1 MMKFNKHIDSY
12 IEAVKSGDVIV
23 NEDIKKAI
31 KLIEEKLSQ
40 DNVTIDSQK
49 IDLAIEKI
57 EEYFPYKLFDW
68 QKFTIGLI
76 HCYYNDDTLVWNQ
89 FFIMM
94 GRGGGKNGFISALI
108 WYLTT
113 NFHGIDEYHVD
124 IVANG
129 EDQATMSFNDVYNVI
144 DNNKKLQKA
153 FKYNKEEIMFK
164 KTGSKINYNTS
175 NAKTKDS
182 KRTGCVVFD
191 EVHQYENYNQ
201 IKVFRSGLGKKK
213 HCRTFYITTN
223 GNVRGAV
230 LDDYLKNSK
239 AILDREDKVSKLLP
253 LIYRLDNEEE
263 VNDISKWN
271 KANPSLKYFKDLF
284 VEMQQEYIEMKNNRE
299 LAIEFMTKRMN
310 IPVQNAEME
319 VATWDKI
326 LATNKEIPDLT
337 GYSCIGGVDYSSVK
351 DFTSVGLLFRAEE
364 KFYWIHHTF
373 ICHLALKQENRSFK
387 FPIHEAVEKGLATI
401 INDDCID
408 GKYVAEWFKEQ
419 SKKYNIIEVYAD
431 DYRKSILNAAFM
443 KVNIAIKKVRNG
455 YVTHSKVF
463 PLMETLFQNENIIF
477 GDDMLMR
484 WYVNNVYVYT
494 DEKGNKTFKKK
505 EPILRKTDGFFA
517 FIHALSEEGKIP
529 VEQKPIFFDCYTY

>member
-1 MMKFNKHIDSY
+1 MKFNKHIDSY

-23 NEDIKKAI
+23 NEDIKNAI

-40 DNVTIDSQK
+40 DNVIIDSKK

-68 QKFTIGLI
+68 QKFIIGLI

-113 NFHGIDEYHVD
+113 NFHGIDEYHID

-239 AILDREDKVSKLLP
+239 LILDGEDKVSKLLP

-263 VNDISKWN
+263 VNDIAKWN

-364 KFYWIHHTF
+364 KFYWIQHTF

-387 FPIHEAVEKGLATI
+387 FPIDEAVEKGLATI
-401 INDDCID
+401 IYEDCID

-463 PLMETLFQNENIIF
+463 PLIETLFQNENIIF

-484 WYVNNVYVYT
+484 WYVNNVYVET

-517 FIHALSEEGKIP
+517 FIHALSEESKIP
-529 VEQKPIFFDCYTY
+529 IQQKPIFFDCYTY

>member
-1 MMKFNKHIDSY
+1 MKFNKYIDNY
-12 IEAVKSGDVIV
+12 IEAVENGSVIV
-23 NEDIKKAI
+23 SKDIKAAI
-31 KLIEEKLSQ
+31 ELIKKKLSQ
-40 DNVTIDSQK
+40 KDVIIDSKK

-68 QKFTIGLI
+68 QKFIIGLI
-76 HCYYNDDTLVWNQ
+76 HCYYSDGTLIWNQ

-113 NFHGIDEYHVD
+113 SFHGIEEYHID

-144 DNNKKLQKA
+144 DNDKKLQKA
-153 FKYNKEEIMFK
+153 FKYNKVEIQFK
-164 KTGSKINYNTS
+164 KTKSKINYNTS

-182 KRTGCVVFD
+182 KRTGCVIFD

-230 LDDYLKNSK
+230 LDDYLNTSK
-239 AILDREDKVSKLLP
+239 EILEGKKKKSKMLP
-253 LIYRLDNEEE
+253 LIYRLDSKDE
-263 VNDISKWN
+263 VNDKKNWQ
-271 KANPSLKYFKDLF
+271 KANPSLKYFKDLMI
-284 VEMQQEYIEMKNNRE
+284 EMEQEYEDMKDNRE
-299 LAIEFMTKRMN
+299 IYMEFMTKRMN
-310 IPVQNAEME
+310 IPSQDSMME

-326 LATNKEIPDLT
+326 LATNKEMPDLS
-337 GYSCIGGVDYSSVK
+337 GWSCIGGVDYSSVK
-351 DFTSVGLLFRAEE
+351 DFTSVGLLFRDGD

-373 ICHLALKQENRSFK
+373 ICHLALQVKNREFK
-387 FPIHEAVEKGLATI
+387 FPIKDMVKKGLATI
-401 INDDCID
+401 IYEDCID

-419 SKKYNIIEVYAD
+419 SKKYNIVEVYAD
-431 DYRKSILNAAFM
+431 DYRKAVLNSSF
-443 KVNIAIKKVRNG
+443 KEVGIEIKKVRSG
-455 YVTHSKVF
+455 YITHSRVF
-463 PLMETLFQNENIIF
+463 PLLESLFQNEKIIW
-477 GDDMLMR
+477 GDDPMMR
-484 WYVNNVYVYT
+484 WYTNNVYVET
-494 DEKGNKTFKKK
+494 DKKGNKSFLKK

-517 FIHALSEEGKIP
+517 FIHALSEEDKIP
-529 VEQKPIFFDCYTY
+529 TQTKPVFFSCYSY

>member
-1 MMKFNKHIDSY
+1 MKFNRHIDSY

-40 DNVTIDSQK
+40 DNVIIDSQK
-49 IDLAIEKI
+49 IDIAIEKI

-68 QKFTIGLI
+68 QKFIIGLI
-76 HCYYNDDTLVWNQ
+76 HCYYDDDTLVWNQ

-239 AILDREDKVSKLLP
+239 SILDGEDKVSKLLP

-263 VNDISKWN
+263 VNNIAKWN

-387 FPIHEAVEKGLATI
+387 FPVHEAVEKGLATI
-401 INDDCID
+401 IYDDCID

-484 WYVNNVYVYT
+484 WYVNNVYVET

>member
-1 MMKFNKHIDSY
+1 MKFNKHIDSY

-23 NEDIKKAI
+23 NEDIKNAI

-40 DNVTIDSQK
+40 DNVIIDSKK

-68 QKFTIGLI
+68 QKFIIGLI

-113 NFHGIDEYHVD
+113 NFHGIDEYHID

-129 EDQATMSFNDVYNVI
+129 EYQATMSFNDVYNVI

-223 GNVRGAV
+223 GNIRGAV

-239 AILDREDKVSKLLP
+239 LILDGEDKVSKLLP
-253 LIYRLDNEEE
+253 LIYRLDSEDE
-263 VNDISKWN
+263 VNDIAKWN

-326 LATNKEIPDLT
+326 LATNKQVPDLN

-364 KFYWIHHTF
+364 KFYWIQHTF

-401 INDDCID
+401 IYDDCID

-484 WYVNNVYVYT
+484 WYVNNVYVET

-517 FIHALSEEGKIP
+517 FIHALSEESKIP
-529 VEQKPIFFDCYTY
+529 IQQKPIFFDCYTY